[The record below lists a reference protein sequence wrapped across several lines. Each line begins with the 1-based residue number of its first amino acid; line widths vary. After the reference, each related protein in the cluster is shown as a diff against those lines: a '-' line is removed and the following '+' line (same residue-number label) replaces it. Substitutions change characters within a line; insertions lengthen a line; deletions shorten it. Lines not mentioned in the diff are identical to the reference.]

1 MNIFEFK
8 NYKEFVDSWVKSKPK
23 VGHGQYKK
31 IADALG
37 MSTVMISQVFSSD
50 RHLSVEHA
58 YELAEY
64 LGLNDLEKEYF
75 LALVQYERAG
85 SFKLQ
90 NHFKNLIK
98 QIILKSKDLKKL
110 LPQDM
115 ELTEAEKAT
124 FHSNWYYSAIRLLTS
139 IEGYKSIDQIAE
151 RLQLNKSIVSNVIQF
166 LIQHGLC
173 EEKNGEYRLGPNRTH
188 LEADSP
194 YIKTRQMS
202 WRVKGFERM
211 DNKSSEQLFLTAPMS
226 ISNDQYEKLRAK
238 ISEVMAE
245 LSKSVVKEKP
255 EKLICFNVDLFEV

>member
-8 NYKEFVDSWVKSKPK
+8 NYKEYVDFWVKSKPK
-23 VGHGQYKK
+23 DGHGQYKK

-37 MSTVMISQVFSSD
+37 MSTVMISQIFSSD
-50 RHLSVEHA
+50 RHVSVEHA

-75 LALVQYERAG
+75 LALVQFERAG

-98 QIILKSKDLKKL
+98 QILLKSKDLKKL
-110 LPQDM
+110 LPQDA
-115 ELTEAEKAT
+115 ELTDAEKAT

-139 IEGYKSIDQIAE
+139 IEGYKSIDAISEHLQI
-151 RLQLNKSIVSNVIQF
+151 NKSVVSNVIQF
-166 LIQHGLC
+166 LLQHGLC
-173 EEKNGEYRLGPNRTH
+173 LEKDGEYKLGPNRTH

-202 WRVKGFERM
+202 WRVKGFEKM
-211 DNKSSEQLFLTAPMS
+211 DNKNPEQLFLTAPMS
-226 ISNDQYEKLRAK
+226 VSQDQYEKLRAR
-238 ISEVMAE
+238 ISEIMTD

-255 EKLICFNVDLFEV
+255 EKLICLNVDLFEV